1 MEYGY
6 PDMRVA
12 KEEVLSR
19 IDGGRLVK
27 TLTELIDIPSPTG
40 SEGEIGS
47 YIYSKYRELG
57 LKVIWQ
63 EVEDGRPNVIGILR
77 GRGGGKSLQLD
88 AHLDVSF
95 TGTEEFLYGGVTSP
109 KSRVEERE
117 GDTWIFGAGA
127 FNMKNAHAAYLEAVR
142 AIVDSGI
149 ELEGDLILTATSG
162 EIEESQVDDFRGKK
176 YRGYGSGASY
186 LAAHGPIGDYVII
199 GEPTGL
205 KLMIGHYGSYWA
217 KITASGGTVIHTAW
231 SRGIPNK
238 IEQMSEFI
246 IEFRE
251 WKAKYEDKLSYKG
264 YRGIVNIAAIQG
276 GFPWKASRTPGE
288 ASIYVDIRF
297 PPSMTW
303 MQVRDDLDAFIAD
316 FNRRHPGYDIYE
328 LPYAINPP
336 TEVDEGELVVRAVK
350 DAHREVMG
358 RDVETI
364 YEIWYSNA
372 PKYNSMGSKAINYG
386 PGGAKKLSGLTLA
399 DKDREY
405 ISLSDLIA
413 GTKVYALSALSI
425 CNTPR

>member
-1 MEYGY
+1 MQ
-6 PDMRVA
+6 PS
-12 KEEVLSR
+12 KEDVLRR
-19 IDGGRLVK
+19 IDAQRLVR

-40 SEGEIGS
+40 SEQEIAT
-47 YIYSKYRELG
+47 YLYSKYRELG

-95 TGTEEFLYGGVTSP
+95 TGTEEFLYGGATTP
-109 KSRVEERE
+109 KARVEEMY

-142 AIVDSGI
+142 ALIDSGA
-149 ELEGDLILTATSG
+149 ELKGDIILTATSG
-162 EIEESQVDDFRGKK
+162 EIEESQVDGYLGKK
-176 YRGYGSGASY
+176 YRGYGAGASY

-238 IEQMSEFI
+238 IEQLSEFI
-246 IEFRE
+246 LEFKA
-251 WKAKYEDKLSYKG
+251 WKEKYEDRLTYKG
-264 YRGIVNIAAIQG
+264 YKGIVNIAAVQG

-303 MQVRDDLDAFIAD
+303 MQVRDDLDEFIAD
-316 FNRRHPGYDIYE
+316 FNRRHPGYNIE
-328 LPYAINPP
+328 HVPYAINPP
-336 TEVDEGELVVRAVK
+336 TEVSEDELVVRAVK
-350 DAHREVMG
+350 DAHMEVVG
-358 RDVETI
+358 SPVEVI
-364 YEIWYSNA
+364 YELWYSNA

-386 PGGAKKLSGLTLA
+386 PGGAKRLSGLGLA

-405 ISLSDLIA
+405 ISLEDLVK

-425 CNTPR
+425 CNEPKR

>member
-1 MEYGY
+1 M
-6 PDMRVA
+6 A
-12 KEEVLSR
+12 KEDILRR
-19 IDGGRLVK
+19 IDRDRLVR
-27 TLTELIDIPSPTG
+27 TLTELVNIPSPTG
-40 SEGEIGS
+40 SEQEIGT
-47 YIYSKYRELG
+47 YMYSKYRELG

-77 GRGGGKSLQLD
+77 GKGGGKSLQLD

-95 TGTEEFLYGGVTSP
+95 TGTEEFLYGGATTP
-109 KSRVEERE
+109 KARVEERE

-142 AIVDSGI
+142 ALIESGV
-149 ELEGDLILTATSG
+149 ELKGDLILTATAG
-162 EIEESQVDDFRGKK
+162 EIEESQVDAYMGKK

-186 LAAHGPIGDYVII
+186 LVAHGPVGDYVII

-231 SRGIPNK
+231 SRGVPNK
-238 IEQMSEFI
+238 IEQLAEFVM
-246 IEFRE
+246 EFRA
-251 WKAKYEDKLSYKG
+251 WKEKLEEKLAYKG
-264 YRGIVNIAAIQG
+264 YRGIVNVAAVQG

-303 MQVRDDLDAFIAD
+303 MQVRDELDAFIAD
-316 FNRRHPGYDIYE
+316 FNRRHPGYNVEE

-336 TEVDEGELVVRAVK
+336 TEVSEDELVVRAVK
-350 DAHREVMG
+350 DAHRELTG
-358 RDVETI
+358 RDVEVI

-372 PKYNSMGSKAINYG
+372 PKYNSIGSKAINYG
-386 PGGAKKLSGLTLA
+386 PGGAKRLSGLTLA

-405 ISLSDLIA
+405 ISLSDLLT
-413 GTKVYALSALSI
+413 GTKAYALSALTI
-425 CNTPR
+425 CNSTRGSE